1 MAWMCLDLNTWVLS
15 SMPAYLVNAAPSL
28 DAGWLTN
35 PDPDIYSS
43 WEEFCRSLFWD
54 LWTGEAFVLITAR
67 YATGWPARFHVVEP
81 WMVDVEIGA
90 DGLRHYK
97 IGNVPV
103 PRDDIIHLRYRATA
117 AQARGSVRSRS
128 DAPGWWPPRCSTAT
142 PRRFVGA
149 GAIPNAVLTHPE
161 RLTAEQAAEL
171 QGQWVQSRM
180 TTMGLPAVLSGGVQF
195 ETVQQSPAQMGLVE
209 LAQMTD

>member
-28 DAGWLTN
+28 DAGWLDN

-117 AQARGSVRSRS
+117 AQARGHGPARGRPL
-128 DAPGWWPPRCSTAT
+128 AGWSPPALLNRYASS
-142 PRRFVGA
+142 FVGA

-180 TTMGLPAVLSGGVQF
+180 NDDGLAGGAVGWCAVRDGAAVTGADGSRRAGRR
-195 ETVQQSPAQMGLVE
+195 
-209 LAQMTD
+209 